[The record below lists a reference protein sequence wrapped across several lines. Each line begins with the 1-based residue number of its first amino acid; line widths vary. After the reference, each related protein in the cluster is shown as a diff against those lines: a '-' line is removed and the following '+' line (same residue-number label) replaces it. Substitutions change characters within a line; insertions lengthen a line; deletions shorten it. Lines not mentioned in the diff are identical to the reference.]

1 MKSIQSKLLVP
12 LILFFLI
19 GCVILSFGSY
29 RTSVGEFNDAKK
41 AQVGNLANNISK
53 TIKVDQLLEL
63 KRSEDPEKTPYYH
76 KLRKRL
82 LNYKEIYG
90 LKYLYT
96 LDVKRIGDTYKLS
109 YLVDGGNMESKDFSH
124 YGDKATNE
132 DYPEITEVFKKK
144 KVITT
149 QIYNTAEYGYL
160 MSAYV
165 PVFDDN
171 REIVAVLGADLD
183 ANEIFDIQN
192 ALKRNFI
199 IVTLAVMVVLI
210 IGLYI
215 YIRQFVV
222 PLRKMNFQIAEV
234 KEGNLTVNVSLKQKD
249 EIGDI
254 SRSFDELVLELRGLV
269 SKIEGNSITLEDV
282 NHTLKDT
289 ILRNNQLF
297 GKVME
302 LNEDMNQH
310 TNLQSQK
317 SGDLESF
324 LLELQNNAGDMNKHI
339 ESIHDNS
346 NENMAKSYKGKQ
358 VLDET
363 IKQIHAINHLMNN
376 VSSEIKTLISRSQK
390 IEEIVQMITEISDQ
404 TNLLALNAAIE
415 AARAGE
421 QGRGFA
427 VVADEV
433 KKLAEQSSNSTKE
446 IAAIIAE
453 MVENTNTTGIEIN
466 KTNLELQKGIEL
478 IGQSSVTFNEIME
491 NIEKT
496 GEKLEQLSNTSKD
509 LVHKSH
515 AAAQNVMENKELSE
529 EINQKNQVISS
540 IMGDQIQVLEQMNTK
555 VTQIDNI
562 VKEYENI
569 LSKFDK

>member
-1 MKSIQSKLLVP
+1 
-12 LILFFLI
+12 
-19 GCVILSFGSY
+19 
-29 RTSVGEFNDAKK
+29 
-41 AQVGNLANNISK
+41 
-53 TIKVDQLLEL
+53 
-63 KRSEDPEKTPYYH
+63 
-76 KLRKRL
+76 
-82 LNYKEIYG
+82 
-90 LKYLYT
+90 
-96 LDVKRIGDTYKLS
+96 
-109 YLVDGGNMESKDFSH
+109 
-124 YGDKATNE
+124 
-132 DYPEITEVFKKK
+132 
-144 KVITT
+144 
-149 QIYNTAEYGYL
+149 
-160 MSAYV
+160 
-165 PVFDDN
+165 
-171 REIVAVLGADLD
+171 
-183 ANEIFDIQN
+183 
-192 ALKRNFI
+192 
-199 IVTLAVMVVLI
+199 
-210 IGLYI
+210 
-215 YIRQFVV
+215 
-222 PLRKMNFQIAEV
+222 
-234 KEGNLTVNVSLKQKD
+234 
-249 EIGDI
+249 
-254 SRSFDELVLELRGLV
+254 
-269 SKIEGNSITLEDV
+269 
-282 NHTLKDT
+282 
-289 ILRNNQLF
+289 
-297 GKVME
+297 ME